1 VQGEHFYF
9 VYADRL
15 GFNSHDNDI
24 AYNAGPFALK
34 ICGYSKTII
43 ITYVDAKWDELLPHF
58 LWTASFAWGVEVDA
72 FTKTSDRTYTLNYD
86 LNIISLYLE
95 TLIEYIPK
103 KD

>member
-1 VQGEHFYF
+1 
-9 VYADRL
+9 
-15 GFNSHDNDI
+15 
-24 AYNAGPFALK
+24 
-34 ICGYSKTII
+34 
-43 ITYVDAKWDELLPHF
+43 
-58 LWTASFAWGVEVDA
+58 VDA